1 MRPLLFLFLLAVL
14 AGCAQGERENSPIRL
29 MDEYYDVNGLLKRQM
44 RTLAAADVLLV
55 KDVSYIDQDESDTL
69 RLNAQ
74 QVRQELRMFSEMDIN
89 RPVLSGR
96 YTISTSESGP
106 LHITRYQADEPEDLR
121 VNYLEVHRQGNEVR
135 QLVALFSDRNL
146 LYNSTRTLTLTLNE
160 EELPL
165 SYSIV
170 GIQKM
175 IFRDSVAYSIQ
186 GQFLY

>member
-1 MRPLLFLFLLAVL
+1 MRPLLYLFLLAVL
-14 AGCAQGERENSPIRL
+14 SGCAQGERENGPIRL

-44 RTLAAADVLLV
+44 RTLAAANVLLV

-69 RLNAQ
+69 RLDAQ

-96 YTISTSESGP
+96 YTITTSESGP
-106 LHITRYQADEPEDLR
+106 LYITRYQADEPEDLR
-121 VNYLEVHRQGNEVR
+121 VNYLEVHRQGNDVR
-135 QLVALFSDRNL
+135 KLVALFSDRNL

-175 IFRDSVAYSIQ
+175 IFRDSVAYSIE
-186 GQFLY
+186 GRFLY